1 MKNKILYT
9 ILLVGSLVCARSSNA
24 QSYFNNPISQYFQ
37 NRFLWNAAYAGA
49 NNYAH
54 LYQLMNKSWI
64 GFDGA
69 PSLFMMTGDMRFG
82 ANSGAG
88 LQVISDKSGL
98 LRRTTGRLAY
108 SYVVKM
114 DEQQRLRLGIA
125 ASMYRE
131 RLDESAYINNQG
143 QVDPNVKTFND
154 KGWTADGDFGAVY
167 EYEQFSIGASAT
179 NLRKIF
185 SKDENRLSDIQ
196 LFQFNAAYNFILEG
210 DMSIQPLASFKR
222 FSNND
227 NIFTGGAQFNYEK
240 VFHASLLYQTTGSVQ
255 AGIGVPVKEM
265 GEVNFFYGGN
275 NRRGYGK
282 QYEVALSIHIK

>member
-1 MKNKILYT
+1 MKSKILYT
-9 ILLVGSLVCARSSNA
+9 MLLMSCLLAGRSLNA

-37 NRFLWNAAYAGA
+37 NRFLWNAAYAGS
-49 NNYAH
+49 NEYAH
-54 LYQLMNKSWI
+54 LYQLMNRSWI

-69 PSLFMMTGDMRFG
+69 PTLFMMTGDMHFG
-82 ANSGAG
+82 ENSGAG
-88 LQVISDKSGL
+88 LQLISDKSGL
-98 LRRTTGRLAY
+98 LRRTTGRVAY

-114 DEQQRLRLGIA
+114 DDKQRLRLGIA

-167 EYEQFSIGASAT
+167 EYDRFSIGVSAT

-196 LFQFNAAYNFILEG
+196 LFQINTSYNFALEG
-210 DMSIQPLASFKR
+210 DMNLQPLASFKR
-222 FSNND
+222 YSNDD
-227 NIFTGGAQFNYEK
+227 NIFTGGAQFTYEK
-240 VFHASLLYQTTGSVQ
+240 AFHASLLYQSTGSIQ
-255 AGIGVPVKEM
+255 AGVGVPLKEM

-282 QYEVALSIHIK
+282 QYEVALSIHFK